1 MESDRKRQHHFLL
14 VHGVCYGAW
23 CWYKVATRSCHP
35 RATASRRWTWPRA
48 ARSPGRA
55 EEVPSLEEYSHPLLT
70 ALAGLAP
77 EEKAVL
83 VGHSFGG
90 LRLALA
96 MEQCPERVA
105 VAVFVSSLMPAAG
118 EPMVFVFEQV
128 TRRKSGTEGCL
139 TVSPRRAR
147 RGSNFSLTM
156 VS

>member
-1 MESDRKRQHHFLL
+1 
-14 VHGVCYGAW
+14 
-23 CWYKVATRSCHP
+23 
-35 RATASRRWTWPRA
+35 
-48 ARSPGRA
+48 
-55 EEVPSLEEYSHPLLT
+55 LEEYSHPFLT

-90 LRLALA
+90 LSLALA
-96 MEQCPERVA
+96 MEHCPERVA
-105 VAVFVSSLMPAAG
+105 VAVFVSFLMPAAG
-118 EPMVFVFEQV
+118 KPMVFVFEQV